1 VLGGN
6 IDMKYFAWG
15 ISLLVGLMSLGQ
27 EMLWFR
33 IVSFNLGGAPYA
45 FAIVLVFFL
54 LGIAFGAQRG
64 KIICKYSSN
73 LLLTGGRV
81 LIFAGALDI
90 LIPFIIQNIN
100 QPDNISFRLAIFCI
114 LILLVAALKAILF
127 PIVHHLGTNIANGNV
142 GASVSKVY
150 FFNIIGSTLGSL
162 LIGGFFLDYVSI
174 SSMFIL
180 IGIVC
185 ILLGI
190 LMIIKKSAVSVIA
203 VAVLG
208 SICFCLVDKHNDS
221 IFRNI
226 FEKGIS
232 INSYIENRYGV
243 IHIVNDDNDGRKNIV
258 LGNHMY
264 DGIINMDPNNDIND
278 LNRLYLLAAAH
289 PNPKTALVIGM
300 SAGAWTRTL
309 SSFPSLETIDAIE
322 INKGYLD
329 IIKQYPTVSPLL
341 DDPKINIYIDDGRR
355 WLKRN
360 SDKKYDLI
368 IMNTTYHWRSG
379 ITNLLSQEMMKILQH
394 SLNPNG
400 ILAFN
405 STRSLDTLKTAQSV
419 FKHAYWGPMGF
430 IYASDSMMKIDENVA
445 KARLD
450 KLVLDSRPLFNE
462 ESKQLENGAYKKT
475 LEAKLLSLNEVE
487 KLYNLGRETEVI
499 TDNNMITEYKYGLF
513 SMKKK

>member
-1 VLGGN
+1 
-6 IDMKYFAWG
+6 MKYFAWC
-15 ISLLVGLMSLGQ
+15 ISFLVGLMSLGQ

-33 IVSFNLGGAPYA
+33 IVSFNLSGAPYA
-45 FAIVLVFFL
+45 FAIVLFFFL
-54 LGIAFGAQRG
+54 SGIAVGAGRG
-64 KIICKYSSN
+64 KIICTSCSN
-73 LLLTGGRV
+73 LLLAGGGV
-81 LIFAGALDI
+81 LIFAGFIDI
-90 LIPFIIQNIN
+90 LIPFMIQNIN
-100 QPDNISFRLAIFCI
+100 QPNDFIFRLIIFCI
-114 LILLVAALKAILF
+114 LILVIAALNAILF
-127 PIVHHLGTNIANGNV
+127 PIVHHLGTNIANGKV

-162 LIGGFFLDYVSI
+162 LIGGVLLDYVSI

-180 IGIVC
+180 IGIIC

-190 LMIIKKSAVSVIA
+190 LMIIKKSVASVIA
-203 VAVLG
+203 VAILG
-208 SICFCLVDKHNDS
+208 IGCFCLVDKHTDYLFKNT
-221 IFRNI
+221 
-226 FEKGIS
+226 FEKGVS

-243 IHIVNDDNDGRKNIV
+243 IHIINDNNVGLNNVV
-258 LGNHMY
+258 LGNNMY
-264 DGIINMDPNNDIND
+264 DGMLNIDPNYDIND

-300 SAGAWTRTL
+300 SAGAWTRAL
-309 SSFPSLETIDAIE
+309 SSFPTLETIDAIE

-329 IIKQYPTVSPLL
+329 IIKQYPVVSPLL

-419 FKHAYWGPMGF
+419 FKHAYWGTMGF

-450 KLVLDSRPLFNE
+450 KLVLDSRLLFNE
-462 ESKQLENGAYKKT
+462 ESKQFENGAYKKT
-475 LEAKLLSLNEVE
+475 LETKLLSLDEVE

-499 TDNNMITEYKYGLF
+499 TDNNMITEYKYGYF
-513 SMKKK
+513 ITREK